1 MRLDARMICTVLAIA
16 GCLGTSAC
24 GKKEQGGNT
33 VQMKD
38 LEVVDGTTTDAMTD
52 LDGVQSE
59 VPAPAVP
66 GMSAAENGAA
76 AASAPANKTAPAANA
91 TAQGDTEVVSDQ

>member
-1 MRLDARMICTVLAIA
+1 MRRNARMIFTALLLTGCTAL
-16 GCLGTSAC
+16 TAC
-24 GKKEQGGNT
+24 GKDEKTSNT

-59 VPAPAVP
+59 VPAAALP
-66 GMSAAENGAA
+66 SAGSNNSAA
-76 AASAPANKTAPAANA
+76 AAPAKPEPAANA
-91 TAQGDTEVVSDQ
+91 ASGETEVLSDQ

>member
-1 MRLDARMICTVLAIA
+1 MRGDARTILTALLLGGCTMLA
-16 GCLGTSAC
+16 AC
-24 GKKEQGGNT
+24 GGDEKSSNT

-59 VPAPAVP
+59 APSPISSAAPA
-66 GMSAAENGAA
+66 ANAA
-76 AASAPANKTAPAANA
+76 AASADKKEEAATNA
-91 TAQGDTEVVSDQ
+91 AQADTELLSDQ

>member
-1 MRLDARMICTVLAIA
+1 MRLDARMICTALAIA
-16 GCLGTSAC
+16 GCLATTAC
-24 GKKEQGGNT
+24 GKKEQGGNA

-59 VPAPAVP
+59 VPAPSVP
-66 GMSAAENGAA
+66 GMSAADNGAGPAPANRTEPAGNAA
-76 AASAPANKTAPAANA
+76 AA
-91 TAQGDTEVVSDQ
+91 QRDTEVLSDQ

>member
-1 MRLDARMICTVLAIA
+1 MRGDARTILTALLLGGCTMLA
-16 GCLGTSAC
+16 AC
-24 GKKEQGGNT
+24 GGDDKSSNT

-59 VPAPAVP
+59 APSP
-66 GMSAAENGAA
+66 ISSA
-76 AASAPANKTAPAANA
+76 APAANSAAPADKKEEAA
-91 TAQGDTEVVSDQ
+91 TNAAQADTELLSDQ

>member
-1 MRLDARMICTVLAIA
+1 MRADAKTILTALLLS
-16 GCLGTSAC
+16 GCALLTAC
-24 GKKEQGGNT
+24 GGDEKSGNA

-59 VPAPAVP
+59 APALV
-66 GMSAAENGAA
+66 S
-76 AASAPANKTAPAANA
+76 SSAPAANA
-91 TAQGDTEVVSDQ
+91 TTPSTSAEPAANVAQADTELLTDQ

>member
-1 MRLDARMICTVLAIA
+1 MRANARTTLTALLLSGCALLA
-16 GCLGTSAC
+16 AC
-24 GKKEQGGNT
+24 GGDGKSSNA

-59 VPAPAVP
+59 APAPVSP
-66 GMSAAENGAA
+66 SG
-76 AASAPANKTAPAANA
+76 PAANA
-91 TAQGDTEVVSDQ
+91 TAPTTPAEPAANGAQADTELLSDQ

>member
-1 MRLDARMICTVLAIA
+1 MRCEARMIFTALLLTASA
-16 GCLGTSAC
+16 TLGAC
-24 GKKEQGGNT
+24 GKDDKTSNT

-59 VPAPAVP
+59 VP
-66 GMSAAENGAA
+66 SAALPSAGGNNSAA
-76 AASAPANKTAPAANA
+76 AAPQSEPAAANA
-91 TAQGDTEVVSDQ
+91 TGGEAEVLSDQ

>member
-1 MRLDARMICTVLAIA
+1 MRLDARMICTALAIA
-16 GCLGTSAC
+16 GCLGASAC

-76 AASAPANKTAPAANA
+76 AASAPANRTAPADNA
-91 TAQGDTEVVSDQ
+91 TAKGDTEVVSDQ

>member
-1 MRLDARMICTVLAIA
+1 MRGDARTILTALLLGGCTMLA
-16 GCLGTSAC
+16 AC
-24 GKKEQGGNT
+24 GGDEKSSNT

-59 VPAPAVP
+59 APSPV
-66 GMSAAENGAA
+66 S
-76 AASAPANKTAPAANA
+76 STAPAANA
-91 TAQGDTEVVSDQ
+91 ATSAAKDEPAANATQADTELLSDQ

>member
-1 MRLDARMICTVLAIA
+1 MRLDARTILTAMIMT
-16 GCLGTSAC
+16 GCMGLTAC
-24 GKKEQGGNT
+24 GGDEKSSNT

-59 VPAPAVP
+59 IPAPAVP
-66 GMSAAENGAA
+66 GMSARNAA
-76 AASAPANKTAPAANA
+76 APASREAPAANA
-91 TAQGDTEVVSDQ
+91 AQSDTEVLSDQ